1 MLRFLLLG
9 FSAPVFVEVAVVEM
23 MTEEVF
29 AVPEEVVEEKEVFA
43 VEVMKKVT
51 S

>member
-29 AVPEEVVEEKEVFA
+29 AVPEEVVEEEVFA